1 MEIVEP
7 SVLHGLQALD
17 GLRRGRTTAPD
28 KKPVRPVH
36 SSQIDAI
43 MPYVAPAVGAMVRLQ
58 ELTGMRPNEVV
69 QLRGCDLNMSG
80 NIWSYRPEH
89 HKLEHLDVERVIPL
103 GPKAQEIL
111 KPWLKPEL
119 GAYLFCPQQTMD
131 QIRSDASSCWT
142 ELRRNRMHQA
152 TKSDRSRDAVAV
164 SAEVRK
170 RRNPMA
176 PGRIKAKKRKGRKS
190 RVPGDR
196 YGVASYRRAI
206 HRACDLA
213 KIDRWSPNRL
223 RHTAATR
230 VRREMGIDAAR
241 ALLGHSDADT
251 TTIYA
256 ERDQELARTA
266 MERLG

>member
-1 MEIVEP
+1 MF
-7 SVLHGLQALD
+7 
-17 GLRRGRTTAPD
+17 
-28 KKPVRPVH
+28 
-36 SSQIDAI
+36 
-43 MPYVAPAVGAMVRLQ
+43 YVAPAVGVMVRLQ

-69 QLRGCDLNMSG
+69 QMRGCNLNMSG
-80 NIWSYRPEH
+80 KIWSYRPEH
-89 HKLEHLDVERVIPL
+89 HNLEHMDVERVIPL

-131 QIRSDASSCWT
+131 QIRAEASSCWT
-142 ELRRNRMHQA
+142 ELRRNRKHPA
-152 TKSDRSRDAVAV
+152 TKSDRSKDAVAV

-170 RRNPMA
+170 RRDPLA

-190 RVPGDR
+190 RAPRDR

-213 KIDRWSPNRL
+213 KIERWSPNRL

>member
-1 MEIVEP
+1 ML
-7 SVLHGLQALD
+7 S
-17 GLRRGRTTAPD
+17 
-28 KKPVRPVH
+28 
-36 SSQIDAI
+36 
-43 MPYVAPAVGAMVRLQ
+43 
-58 ELTGMRPNEVV
+58 GMRNS
-69 QLRGCDLNMSG
+69 L
-80 NIWSYRPEH
+80 
-89 HKLEHLDVERVIPL
+89 
-103 GPKAQEIL
+103 
-111 KPWLKPEL
+111 
-119 GAYLFCPQQTMD
+119 
-131 QIRSDASSCWT
+131 SDALSEAEFRTRIVLWLNLFTAARPSSSKPIFASRRKVTCVPR
-142 ELRRNRMHQA
+142 LFRNRTHGTA
-152 TKSDRSRDAVAV
+152 LKSHFPAGSFPLLKSDSLGSKDAVAV

-170 RRNPMA
+170 RRDFMA

-190 RVPGDR
+190 RAPRDR

-213 KIDRWSPNRL
+213 KIERWSPNRL